1 MNNKISDPIDFL
13 IEFAWA
19 NGADKFTVNNAK
31 DELKRLRHTS
41 KAYELFGY
49 GRINDRG
56 DFYNPSVVYNP
67 YLDQETV
74 MPIYCNKEEF
84 KSKVDNLKQRLTG

>member
-1 MNNKISDPIDFL
+1 MNKNSDPINFL

-31 DELKRLRHTS
+31 DELKKLRNTS
-41 KAYELFGY
+41 QTYEVFGY
-49 GRINDRG
+49 CRINDRG
-56 DFYNPSVVYNP
+56 DFYNPSILHNP

-74 MPIYCNKEEF
+74 LPIYCNKEEF
-84 KSKVDNLKQRLTG
+84 KQKVEWLKNRLTE